1 MTIEGQFR
9 SEVEI
14 LNQADE
20 VILRHQFVQMAL
32 PKAWVEKQPEFKR
45 LLLSELSVKD
55 LQTSDLQVQS
65 VLFFLQTQDFFF
77 KSKAKSNYT
86 LKEIRGL
93 FESIS
98 RTWYAQYY
106 QHPLWESLRSSSLSL
121 NGFVAWIIHNY
132 HVSRAAG
139 LSGARCATRFSKV
152 EKRPCFRQDVLEEY
166 WHCDAYYFVRHPN
179 LQLSDESIKTYI
191 PLPASLAFEQH
202 TLRVAESDW
211 LGHLLISYFQES
223 SIRFYDECLE
233 FYQQVETAYDL
244 PGFFKS
250 WQAHMALD
258 LEHGHAEHFIEHLNT
273 DEIVSHQDFMVA
285 LQNAWLA
292 FFYLLTSLDQ
302 IQAESIKYN
311 QVELRAPSSTTQ
323 ALVLNK
329 KLELSSP
336 YFRDRLLDSIYC
348 ALSNARTHDEILLW
362 GHAAKDLE
370 QQWTAQKS
378 LFNSE
383 LPEDPIEVAIANM
396 LWRASTH
403 TSELASLLILLIA
416 NTVNSI
422 PISPSTHLL
431 LQQHSATVSKVVD
444 LKTLALQFVEL
455 LTWRNE
461 NSMTIPNFNI

>member
-9 SEVEI
+9 AEVEI
-14 LNQADE
+14 LNQTDE

-55 LQTSDLQVQS
+55 IQTPDLEVQS

-86 LKEIRGL
+86 LKEIRGH

-106 QHPLWESLRSSSLSL
+106 QHPIWESLRSGSLSL
-121 NGFVAWIIHNY
+121 NGFVAWVIHNY

-152 EKRPCFRQDVLEEY
+152 ERRPFFRQDVLEEY

-179 LQLSDESIKTYI
+179 LKLSDESIKTYI

-202 TLRVAESDW
+202 ALRVAESNW

-233 FYQQVETAYDL
+233 FYQQVESAYDL
-244 PGFFKS
+244 PDFFKS

-258 LEHGHAEHFIEHLNT
+258 LEHEHAEHFMGLLNT

-302 IQAESIKYN
+302 IEAESRKYN
-311 QVELRAPSSTTQ
+311 QVKLRAPSSTTE
-323 ALVLNK
+323 ALLLNK
-329 KLELSSP
+329 KLEINSP

-362 GHAAKDLE
+362 GNTAKDLE
-370 QQWTAQKS
+370 QQWIDQKH
-378 LFNSE
+378 LFSVA
-383 LPEDPIEVAIANM
+383 LPEDPVEVAIANII
-396 LWRASTH
+396 WCAATH
-403 TSELASLLILLIA
+403 TGELASLLLLLIA

-431 LQQHSATVSKVVD
+431 LQKYSLVD
-444 LKTLALQFVEL
+444 LKTLTLQFVEL

-461 NSMTIPNFNI
+461 NSMAIPSFKI